1 MFLFDERTLSS
12 FPFLIGGMLRGGQS
26 FVCGMSSTNS
36 NSEDYFS
43 DRPKR
48 LHSFDGL
55 FRSEAQLTF
64 EEFFV
69 LSSGN
74 PVTIIAPKT
83 ITKRP
88 YFVPE
93 TANHALDDFE
103 VKSLPCC
110 HVACV
115 IRLRWTS

>member
-43 DRPKR
+43 DHPERFP
-48 LHSFDGL
+48 SFDGL
-55 FRSEAQLTF
+55 FGLRHNLHPKIVS
-64 EEFFV
+64 V

-83 ITKRP
+83 ITKGP
-88 YFVPE
+88 YFCFGDCNPRAE
-93 TANHALDDFE
+93 SF
-103 VKSLPCC
+103 
-110 HVACV
+110 
-115 IRLRWTS
+115 